1 MVTTCRVKSGV
12 GVGSRKGV
20 FDAMKTRL
28 LLCAAFAFAQS
39 GIGLFAAD
47 SAPLDFEYVPASN
60 ARYWQARNPSDGKVR
75 WDWGDATS
83 ATLQVVELGTSGST
97 TLNFTEGTD
106 APEWTIPDV
115 EERVYDLTLT
125 LSGGA
130 ETVFRTARIAKL
142 AAAQTI
148 LASSGNQKWKR
159 IRAGTNYILP
169 IDSAWYNRSNVAT
182 GAVQVFTRDVTPQ
195 TKLAHLTLDGGA
207 GYTVLSTS
215 GFGRYAKYIAD
226 LSFDAVY
233 ADQAEL
239 DMALGL
245 MVLVK

>member
-1 MVTTCRVKSGV
+1 
-12 GVGSRKGV
+12 
-20 FDAMKTRL
+20 MKTRI
-28 LLCAAFAFAQS
+28 LLCAAFAVALS
-39 GIGLFAAD
+39 GMGLFATD
-47 SAPLDFEYVPASN
+47 STPIDFEYVPSSN

-130 ETVFRTARIAKL
+130 ETVVRTARIAKL

-207 GYTVLSTS
+207 GYTVLSTL
-215 GFGRYAKYIAD
+215 GLGRYAKYIAD
-226 LSFDAVY
+226 LSFDEVY

-239 DMALGL
+239 DMACGL
-245 MVLVK
+245 LVLVN